1 MFIIM
6 SNSIYSKVQLRAP
19 KRSVF
24 DLSYQNAFTAKF
36 GGIYPVWIED
46 CVPGDK
52 IRYSNA
58 SLVRMNPLSA
68 PFMGSVKATVHTFFV
83 PYRILWSEWEE
94 FITGG
99 RLGTSNPSVP
109 YIAVGTGSGASDSN
123 LLDFLSYSNTFYG
136 GDPATRTE
144 ITPLIQSVS
153 SSIRSVPNALPF
165 LAYWKIWN
173 DYYRDQNL
181 CPDIYPEALRTGI
194 VNEDGLY
201 LNTGNSVS
209 LGTKFKSNVSIVY
222 PYDVAYRAWRKDLF
236 TSALPFAQRG
246 DSVKI
251 PIAGLVPVLG
261 SGNRG
266 ILKGVQY
273 SDNNGTNPTG
283 VDVHMQGGTLL
294 VGSTSAP
301 NLAFNV
307 NWTDKDSP
315 FMVNLGD
322 SSSVSI
328 EDLRSANALQR
339 WLERNAIGG
348 GRYVEQILSHFAERV
363 PDYRLDRP
371 EFIGG
376 NTYNVMSSR
385 IAQTSEDGNTPLGTL
400 GGEGFG
406 SGSMKPATYRC
417 REHGLM
423 ISLMS
428 IIPESHYS
436 QGCHRRNLKRNK
448 LDYFFPEF
456 ENLGEQSIN
465 NSEIFVT
472 GTAFDE
478 KDFGY
483 GPRYYEYKDR
493 TSETHGLFR
502 TSMSYWVPQR
512 IFKSLPGLN
521 NDFVQVNPVKE
532 GSLNN
537 IFAVTEGFAEQMQ
550 VLVHNSVRAIRPM
563 SKFSKFNF

>member
-1 MFIIM
+1 M

-46 CVPGDK
+46 CVPGDN

-58 SLVRMNPLSA
+58 SMVRMNPLTA
-68 PFMGSVKATVHTFFV
+68 PFMGSVKATIHTFFV

-99 RLGTSNPSVP
+99 RLGTSKPVMP
-109 YIAVGTGSGASDSN
+109 FITISDTQKFSNSN
-123 LLDFLSYSNTFYG
+123 LLDFLSYSNSQIVTN
-136 GDPATRTE
+136 PISRVE
-144 ITPLIQSVS
+144 KVPLARDISTTLG
-153 SSIRSVPNALPF
+153 SVPNTLPF
-165 LAYWKIWN
+165 LAYWRIWN

-181 CPDIYPEALRTGI
+181 CPDVFPEALRVGVKNDDGI
-194 VNEDGLY
+194 Y
-201 LNTGNSVS
+201 LATTNKVVFGS
-209 LGTKFKSNVSIVY
+209 KFLSNVSLTNNF
-222 PYDVAYRAWRKDLF
+222 DVAFRAWRKDLF

-251 PIAGLVPVLG
+251 PVAGIVPVLS
-261 SGNRG
+261 SGNG
-266 ILKGVQY
+266 GVFNAVQFRA
-273 SDNNGTNPTG
+273 NNATSPTG
-283 VDVHMQGGTLL
+283 SPVSMNDGVLNASNTNTPMMSFGVDW
-294 VGSTSAP
+294 SDEA
-301 NLAFNV
+301 
-307 NWTDKDSP
+307 DSP
-315 FMVNLGD
+315 FLVDLGK

-371 EFIGG
+371 EFVGG

-385 IAQTSEDGNTPLGTL
+385 IAQTSEDGKTPLGTL

-406 SGSMKPATYRC
+406 SGSMKPATYHC

-428 IIPESHYS
+428 IIPEAHYS
-436 QGCHRRNLKRNK
+436 QGCHRRNLKRDK

-465 NSEIFVT
+465 NSEIFVS
-472 GTAFDE
+472 GTDDDRF
-478 KDFGY
+478 DFGY

-521 NDFVQVNPVKE
+521 NDFVQVNPSKE

-537 IFAVTEGFAEQMQ
+537 IFAVTQGDVEQMQ